1 MSDPEV
7 VNSLRCS
14 PLFAETADVEINA
27 LAASC
32 RIQSAPAG
40 TIILKEGDEADDVY
54 LLLGGELLVYTHDD
68 TGRHLALARLSE
80 VNAYVGEQGFL
91 SAQRGR
97 RSASVQAV
105 TDSHL
110 LRVPGS
116 AFEVVLQQRSALRQ
130 SLREQGARQI
140 RDKVSQQVALLRHL
154 ASQEGGVPLLEENF
168 EDGAIVCQRGELGQ
182 KLYVILSG
190 SARVFRTEPNG
201 NIVQLAQLQ
210 SGQSFG
216 ELSLIEGK
224 PRVASVAADGDL
236 RVLVVAGDDFRKAY
250 QADEHVRQHVTA
262 LRNLYSYG
270 GQGVAVQFTA
280 ELFDRPAVAALYRL
294 AYGRTVVA
302 HRIIGQEIWS
312 IQETDVTASVQVSFS
327 DPTQNIERTLMISGD
342 VVVGA
347 IVKGPWVGVGRLH
360 ELVLEGVPLS
370 ATQINVFRESG
381 EVLEAPSLE
390 PEDPIIC
397 ECMRVPRSALIGAI
411 NGGCHSVRELSA
423 RTGAGTVCG
432 GCQPRLVELT
442 GETLWQ
448 TANCV
453 AVIDRGPRVKSFRF
467 EIPQGHDEIVPK
479 PGQRLV
485 IRTLINGV
493 PVGRPYTI
501 TSPVTERD
509 HYEITVQ
516 REPQGFMSN
525 WLFENMRAGVAI
537 EVLPPSGTSFFDLAD
552 SRPLVSLVGGI
563 GVTPALG
570 ICRSAAVGGSKR
582 RIHVDYSVST
592 RADLVCEDELKTL
605 TAKHGTVSLHT
616 RITRE
621 QGRFKADD
629 LKALAVELPK
639 SDWLICGSK
648 PFQFEAQKL
657 LLAQGI
663 GAQNIHVE
671 SFDAVGGAM
680 PSATTEATVRSTMWR
695 TVIGYLLLAAVAAF
709 ILQALLDLKFP
720 LLERLQA
727 KTVYSALTGAAIVAL
742 LVYQWQLG
750 YVRLRGR
757 IAEASRNYG
766 VHIAIGPAII
776 FVIWLH
782 SIKFGYALSMA
793 LSITMLASLATG
805 AVLGA
810 RPRSPRWD
818 GGRRVLLGVHIL
830 LTCLGSALA
839 VTHGFMSLWY

>member
-168 EDGAIVCQRGELGQ
+168 EDGAIVCQQGELGQ

-280 ELFDRPAVAALYRL
+280 ELFGPTR
-294 AYGRTVVA
+294 GR
-302 HRIIGQEIWS
+302 R
-312 IQETDVTASVQVSFS
+312 
-327 DPTQNIERTLMISGD
+327 
-342 VVVGA
+342 A
-347 IVKGPWVGVGRLH
+347 IP
-360 ELVLEGVPLS
+360 
-370 ATQINVFRESG
+370 
-381 EVLEAPSLE
+381 
-390 PEDPIIC
+390 
-397 ECMRVPRSALIGAI
+397 
-411 NGGCHSVRELSA
+411 
-423 RTGAGTVCG
+423 
-432 GCQPRLVELT
+432 
-442 GETLWQ
+442 
-448 TANCV
+448 
-453 AVIDRGPRVKSFRF
+453 
-467 EIPQGHDEIVPK
+467 
-479 PGQRLV
+479 
-485 IRTLINGV
+485 
-493 PVGRPYTI
+493 
-501 TSPVTERD
+501 
-509 HYEITVQ
+509 
-516 REPQGFMSN
+516 
-525 WLFENMRAGVAI
+525 AGVRANRCR
-537 EVLPPSGTSFFDLAD
+537 PPHH
-552 SRPLVSLVGGI
+552 RPG
-563 GVTPALG
+563 
-570 ICRSAAVGGSKR
+570 
-582 RIHVDYSVST
+582 
-592 RADLVCEDELKTL
+592 DLVDPGNRCDGE
-605 TAKHGTVSLHT
+605 
-616 RITRE
+616 
-621 QGRFKADD
+621 
-629 LKALAVELPK
+629 
-639 SDWLICGSK
+639 
-648 PFQFEAQKL
+648 
-657 LLAQGI
+657 
-663 GAQNIHVE
+663 
-671 SFDAVGGAM
+671 
-680 PSATTEATVRSTMWR
+680 RS
-695 TVIGYLLLAAVAAF
+695 G
-709 ILQALLDLKFP
+709 
-720 LLERLQA
+720 
-727 KTVYSALTGAAIVAL
+727 
-742 LVYQWQLG
+742 
-750 YVRLRGR
+750 
-757 IAEASRNYG
+757 
-766 VHIAIGPAII
+766 
-776 FVIWLH
+776 
-782 SIKFGYALSMA
+782 
-793 LSITMLASLATG
+793 
-805 AVLGA
+805 
-810 RPRSPRWD
+810 
-818 GGRRVLLGVHIL
+818 VLL
-830 LTCLGSALA
+830 
-839 VTHGFMSLWY
+839 